1 MARVA
6 HHDEAAATEIRIDR
20 QGRLVIPRQLR
31 AALGD
36 VPGVVRARQ
45 VDDGVLLE
53 HPSAGHVEV
62 AEDGLPI
69 LRGSGAV
76 GNDEVLAAIGAE
88 RADR

>member
-1 MARVA
+1 MARGEA
-6 HHDEAAATEIRIDR
+6 EAAEIRIDR

-36 VPGVVRARQ
+36 VPGVVRARL

-53 HPSAGHVEV
+53 HPSVGRVDV
-62 AEDGLPI
+62 ADDGLPV
-69 LRGSGAV
+69 LRGSGSV
-76 GNDEVLAAIGAE
+76 DNDEVLAAIDAE